1 MDAANCVIKIIKSR
15 KEKNLWS
22 TKGDG
27 ERVTY
32 YRAYDQLDEA
42 HQVASFI
49 KKIQNTG
56 KSLNEVAILYRTNAQ
71 SRVMEEELLKDSIPY
86 HISWWFKF
94 LFAKRN

>member
-1 MDAANCVIKIIKSR
+1 MSIKLEQNYRSTKNILDAANCVIKNNQSR

-27 ERVTY
+27 EKVTY

-49 KKIQNTG
+49 KKIQESG
-56 KSLNEVAILYRTNAQ
+56 KILSQVAILNRTNAKTL
-71 SRVMEEELLKDSIPY
+71 VMDE
-86 HISWWFKF
+86 
-94 LFAKRN
+94 